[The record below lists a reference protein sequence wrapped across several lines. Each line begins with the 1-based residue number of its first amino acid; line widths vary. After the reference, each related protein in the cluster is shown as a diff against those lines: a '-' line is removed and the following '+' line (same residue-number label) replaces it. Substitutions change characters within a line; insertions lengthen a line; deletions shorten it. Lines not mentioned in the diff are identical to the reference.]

1 MVVEVQPRAVAIAF
15 VALVVLAVVQ
25 LVAANTEIKV
35 FGPVLCADSER
46 FENIAPRLTRSWCV
60 FADTADAFAIDNDA
74 NQPHAGHA
82 YMDSAICCVR

>member
-15 VALVVLAVVQ
+15 FALVVLAVVQ
-25 LVAANTEIKV
+25 LAAANTEISV

-60 FADTADAFAIDNDA
+60 LADMANTLAIDNDA
-74 NQPHAGHA
+74 NQPRAGHA
-82 YMDSAICCVR
+82 YVDSAICCI